1 MKSLR
6 QLLDSIDGVSEQ
18 RTAMDSDLAK
28 YRAGLISFKDL
39 KKSEEFRRM
48 PIEDRW
54 KQGLMSMNDL
64 TPMDKYRLGMI
75 NQDQLARSQAIEPV
89 YPELAAAGAGG
100 AIRAGLGLLGRK
112 GAETTARQA
121 ATKVEPTF
129 TAPATQAPKPR
140 IERRPGE
147 SVSDAI
153 KRAQAE
159 KGGAVSTPP
168 AAQGPAV
175 WRNPRTGEV
184 GSTPPGGGAG
194 AGASSGTRVST
205 APSTPSAPAR
215 PTAPSSTTG
224 DRLRQGRQEKVSSGR
239 TAQQDSKD
247 RKKALAASLAGH
259 AGLAYLLSPDDKA
272 KPAGGGGT
280 DGTAGSGPLPATII
294 DAPRDGAPAS
304 ADGPGRDS
312 NIRLPQVNIDTS
324 NVPAH
329 PENGGRPSIRI
340 IPVEPAAPT
349 AQPAAPTAQP
359 AAPTAQPAAQPA
371 AQPPKVEPPK
381 APAAQPVAPANAPSS
396 GTGGGQGSGS
406 GTGTGTGTGSGQG
419 DDRFDPVEYLK
430 KQKVPGYKFNESR
443 STKKLMREFSRHLN
457 RVYK

>member
-6 QLLDSIDGVSEQ
+6 QLLDSIDGISEQ
-18 RTAMDSDLAK
+18 QTAQNSDLAK

-39 KKSEEFRRM
+39 KKSEEYRRM

-89 YPELAAAGAGG
+89 YPELAAAGVGG
-100 AIRAGLGLLGRK
+100 AIRTGLGLLGRK

-129 TAPATQAPKPR
+129 VKPTTPTAPSVTTPATQAPKPR
-140 IERRPGE
+140 IERKPGE

-184 GSTPPGGGAG
+184 SSTPPGGGA
-194 AGASSGTRVST
+194 ASGASSGTRVST

-272 KPAGGGGT
+272 KPAGGGGAGGT
-280 DGTAGSGPLPATII
+280 DGTAGSGPLPSTII
-294 DAPRDGAPAS
+294 DAPRDGDPAS
-304 ADGPGRDS
+304 VDGPGRDS

-329 PENGGRPSIRI
+329 PENGGRPSLRI
-340 IPVEPAAPT
+340 IPVEPAA
-349 AQPAAPTAQP
+349 
-359 AAPTAQPAAQPA
+359 QPAAQPA
-371 AQPPKVEPPK
+371 PAQSAAQS
-381 APAAQPVAPANAPSS
+381 APAKAPSS
-396 GTGGGQGSGS
+396 GTGGGQG
-406 GTGTGTGTGSGQG
+406 TGSGIGTGKGAGKGG
-419 DDRFDPVEYLK
+419 DDFDQWEYLK
-430 KQKVPGYKFNESR
+430 REKAQGYKFDENR
-443 STKKLMREFSRHLN
+443 STRKLMREFSRHLN